1 MLIVDNLTRWF
12 QRRDKRHYVTI
23 QLYDCS
29 QNELSINVAVDGS
42 SIHKKI
48 T

>member
-1 MLIVDNLTRWF
+1 MLIVDNLTKWL

-29 QNELSINVAVDGS
+29 QYELFINVAVYGS
-42 SIHKKI
+42 SVYKKI
-48 T
+48 A